1 MSPLIHFTY
10 SFVRRPTVE
19 PIPIHPSTN
28 PSIRPSVHRSIQDD
42 DEDED
47 EDEDGDDDGLAG
59 SSKEPVPCLIMG
71 EVMPGFECVS
81 PKGSDKW
88 VTLWEL
94 NKMRRNEP
102 EKISA
107 LW

>member
-1 MSPLIHFTY
+1 MLIQMYTKSHGLT
-10 SFVRRPTVE
+10 RNHIIT
-19 PIPIHPSTN
+19 HPHASTHE
-28 PSIRPSVHRSIQDD
+28 STQDD
-42 DEDED
+42 DEEDED
-47 EDEDGDDDGLAG
+47 NEDEDGLGVVGKD
-59 SSKEPVPCLIMG
+59 PVPCLIMG
-71 EVMPGFECVS
+71 EVMPGFKCVS
-81 PKGSDKW
+81 PKRSDKW

>member
-1 MSPLIHFTY
+1 M
-10 SFVRRPTVE
+10 
-19 PIPIHPSTN
+19 
-28 PSIRPSVHRSIQDD
+28 
-42 DEDED
+42 
-47 EDEDGDDDGLAG
+47 AG

-71 EVMPGFECVS
+71 EVMPGFKCVS